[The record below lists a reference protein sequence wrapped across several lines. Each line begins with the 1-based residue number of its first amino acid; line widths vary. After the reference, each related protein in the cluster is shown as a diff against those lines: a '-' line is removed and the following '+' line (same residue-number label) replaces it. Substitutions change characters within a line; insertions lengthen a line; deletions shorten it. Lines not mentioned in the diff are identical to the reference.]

1 MKISE
6 ISIQTVK
13 DYCGISDD
21 DSDEL
26 VKNVLIPVAKAYIS
40 GYTGLPAEDLDRYD
54 DFAYAMLILVNDM
67 YTSREY
73 TINLSRKVNPAVKT
87 LLGLHSVN
95 CL

>member
-21 DSDEL
+21 DSDEIIKNIL
-26 VKNVLIPVAKAYIS
+26 VPSAKSYIVS
-40 GYTGLPAEDLDRYD
+40 YTGLPAEDLDRYD

-73 TINLSRKVNPAVKT
+73 TINLGRQINPAVKT

-95 CL
+95 YL